1 MRNYKKYGMLK
12 SVNPFDNEEIKQQ
25 ILKKEGRM
33 EIEEAEV
40 IEDTSPEALKNMIT
54 AAPTL
59 PKSAKNIIMDANA
72 LSLSEKN
79 QKNEELTQAIESVF
93 TKYNEEYGL
102 DLSIDIRNLSQAVID
117 VGDPKKRQILELY
130 LSETFKSIKPIL
142 LLTLI
147 QKLMIL
153 IDYTMRPEFLLDP
166 NQFTS
171 SDSILLIEKIV
182 QFVSD
187 LSEMMDEVTI
197 KDSDKLLKKLSE
209 ENNDSDMDSEES
221 KNMVRNFMD
230 LFKKDSG
237 IKE

>member
-1 MRNYKKYGMLK
+1 MLK
-12 SVNPFDNEEIKQQ
+12 SVNPFDNEDIKQQ
-25 ILKKEGRM
+25 ILKKEGRL

-40 IEDTSPEALKNMIT
+40 IEDENTPESLKQMIT

-59 PKSAKNIIMDANA
+59 PKSAKNIIMDANSMA
-72 LSLSEKN
+72 LAEKEQKSE
-79 QKNEELTQAIESVF
+79 EITQAIEQVF

-102 DLSIDIRNLSQAVID
+102 DLSLNIRNLSQTVVD

-142 LLTLI
+142 LLNLI
-147 QKLMIL
+147 QKLMLI
-153 IDYTMRPEFLLDP
+153 IDYTMRPEYLLDP

-171 SDSILLIEKIV
+171 ADILLIVDKLI
-182 QFVSD
+182 SYIND
-187 LSEMMDEVTI
+187 LNSLMDDVTI
-197 KDSDKLLKKLSE
+197 KDSDKLLKKISE
-209 ENNDSDMDSEES
+209 ERGDSDMESEES

-230 LFKKDSG
+230 MFKKDSG

>member
-1 MRNYKKYGMLK
+1 MLK
-12 SVNPFDNEEIKQQ
+12 SVNPFDNEDIKQQ
-25 ILKKEGRM
+25 ILKKEGRL
-33 EIEEAEV
+33 EIEEADV
-40 IEDTSPEALKNMIT
+40 IEDESTPESLKKMIT

-59 PKSAKNIIMDANA
+59 PKSAKNIIMDANSMA
-72 LSLSEKN
+72 LAEKEQKSE
-79 QKNEELTQAIESVF
+79 EITQAIEQVF

-102 DLSIDIRNLSQAVID
+102 DLSMDIRNLSQAVID

-142 LLTLI
+142 LLNLI
-147 QKLMIL
+147 QKLMLI
-153 IDYTMRPEFLLDP
+153 IDYTMRPEYLLDP

-171 SDSILLIEKIV
+171 ADVLLIVDKLI
-182 QFVSD
+182 SYIND
-187 LSEMMDEVTI
+187 LNSLMNDVTI
-197 KDSDKLLKKLSE
+197 KDSDKLLKKISE
-209 ENNDSDMDSEES
+209 EQGDTDMESEES

>member
-1 MRNYKKYGMLK
+1 MLK

-25 ILKKEGRM
+25 ILRKEGRM

-79 QKNEELTQAIESVF
+79 QKNEELTKAIESVF

-171 SDSILLIEKIV
+171 SDSILLVEKLI
-182 QFVSD
+182 SLSKD
-187 LSEMMDEVTI
+187 LSDMLDEVTVQ
-197 KDSDKLLKKLSE
+197 DSDKLLKKLSE
-209 ENNDSDMDSEES
+209 ENNDSEIDSEDS

>member
-1 MRNYKKYGMLK
+1 MLK

-25 ILKKEGRM
+25 ILRKEGRM

-79 QKNEELTQAIESVF
+79 QKNEELTKAIESVF

-102 DLSIDIRNLSQAVID
+102 DLSIDIRNLSQAVVD

-171 SDSILLIEKIV
+171 SDSILLVEKLI
-182 QFVSD
+182 SLSKD
-187 LSEMMDEVTI
+187 LSDMLDEVTVQ
-197 KDSDKLLKKLSE
+197 DSDKLLKKLSE
-209 ENNDSDMDSEES
+209 ENNDSEIDSEDS

>member
-1 MRNYKKYGMLK
+1 MLK

-25 ILKKEGRM
+25 ILKKEGRI

-40 IEDTSPEALKNMIT
+40 LEDETSPESLKQMIT

-72 LSLSEKN
+72 MSLAEKDK
-79 QKNEELTQAIESVF
+79 KNEELTQAIESVF

-102 DLSIDIRNLSQAVID
+102 ELSVDTRNLSQALVD

-142 LLTLI
+142 LLNLM
-147 QKLMIL
+147 QKLML
-153 IDYTMRPEFLLDP
+153 VMDYCLKPENLLNP

-171 SDSILLIEKIV
+171 SDIILIV
-182 QFVSD
+182 GKLMEYSQQLGD
-187 LSEMMDEVTI
+187 MMDQLTI
-197 KDSDKLLKKLSE
+197 KDSDKLLKKIAE
-209 ENNDSDMDSEES
+209 ENDNTDMESEDS

>member
-1 MRNYKKYGMLK
+1 
-12 SVNPFDNEEIKQQ
+12 
-25 ILKKEGRM
+25 
-33 EIEEAEV
+33 
-40 IEDTSPEALKNMIT
+40 
-54 AAPTL
+54 
-59 PKSAKNIIMDANA
+59 MDANA

-171 SDSILLIEKIV
+171 SDSILLVEKLI
-182 QFVSD
+182 SLSKD
-187 LSEMMDEVTI
+187 LSDMLDEVTVQ
-197 KDSDKLLKKLSE
+197 DSDKLLKKLSE
-209 ENNDSDMDSEES
+209 ENNDSEIDSEDS

>member
-1 MRNYKKYGMLK
+1 MLK

-25 ILKKEGRM
+25 ILKKEGRI

-40 IEDTSPEALKNMIT
+40 LGDEDTSPESLKNMIT

-72 LSLSEKN
+72 MSLAEKDK
-79 QKNEELTQAIESVF
+79 KNEELTQAIESVF

-102 DLSIDIRNLSQAVID
+102 ELSVDTRNLSQALVD

-142 LLTLI
+142 LLNLM
-147 QKLMIL
+147 QKLML
-153 IDYTMRPEFLLDP
+153 VMDYCLKPENLLNP

-171 SDSILLIEKIV
+171 SDIILIV
-182 QFVSD
+182 GKLMEYSQQLGD
-187 LSEMMDEVTI
+187 MMDQLTI
-197 KDSDKLLKKLSE
+197 KDSDKLLKKMAE
-209 ENNDSDMDSEES
+209 ENDNTDMESEDS

>member
-1 MRNYKKYGMLK
+1 MLK

-25 ILKKEGRM
+25 ILRKEGRM

-40 IEDTSPEALKNMIT
+40 IEDTSPEALKSMIT

-142 LLTLI
+142 LLNLI
-147 QKLMIL
+147 QKLML
-153 IDYTMRPEFLLDP
+153 VMDYALDPTRLLDP
-166 NQFTS
+166 NQFTAA
-171 SDSILLIEKIV
+171 DSLLIIEKIL
-182 QFVSD
+182 QYTTD
-187 LSEMMDEVTI
+187 LSDMMDEVTL
-197 KDSDKLLKKLSE
+197 KDSDKLLKKISE
-209 ENNDSDMDSEES
+209 ENNEADMDSEES

>member
-1 MRNYKKYGMLK
+1 MLK

-25 ILKKEGRM
+25 ILKKEGRI

-40 IEDTSPEALKNMIT
+40 LGDEDTSPESLKSMIT

-72 LSLSEKN
+72 MSLAEKDK
-79 QKNEELTQAIESVF
+79 KNEELTQAIESVF

-102 DLSIDIRNLSQAVID
+102 ELSVDTRNLSQALVD

-142 LLTLI
+142 LLNLM
-147 QKLMIL
+147 QKLMMVMEYAL
-153 IDYTMRPEFLLDP
+153 DPARLLDP
-166 NQFTS
+166 NQFTAA
-171 SDSILLIEKIV
+171 DSLLIIERLMAYA
-182 QFVSD
+182 QQLSD
-187 LSEMMDEVTI
+187 MMDEVTV
-197 KDSDKLLKKLSE
+197 KDSDKLLKKIAE
-209 ENNDSDMDSEES
+209 ENDNTDMESEDS

>member
-1 MRNYKKYGMLK
+1 MLK
-12 SVNPFDNEEIKQQ
+12 SVNPFDNEDIKQQ
-25 ILKKEGRM
+25 ILKKEGRL

-40 IEDTSPEALKNMIT
+40 IEDESTPESLKQMIT

-59 PKSAKNIIMDANA
+59 PKSAKNIIMDANSM
-72 LSLSEKN
+72 SLAEKDK
-79 QKNEELTQAIESVF
+79 KNEELTQAIESVF

-102 DLSIDIRNLSQAVID
+102 ELSVDTRNLSQALVD

-142 LLTLI
+142 LLNLM
-147 QKLMIL
+147 QKLML
-153 IDYTMRPEFLLDP
+153 VMDYCLKPENLLNP

-171 SDSILLIEKIV
+171 SDIILIV
-182 QFVSD
+182 GKLMEYSQQLGD
-187 LSEMMDEVTI
+187 MMDQLTI
-197 KDSDKLLKKLSE
+197 KDSDKLLKKIAE
-209 ENNDSDMDSEES
+209 ENDNTDMDSEDS

>member
-1 MRNYKKYGMLK
+1 MLK

-25 ILKKEGRM
+25 ILKKEGRI

-40 IEDTSPEALKNMIT
+40 LEDESTPESLKQMIT

-72 LSLSEKN
+72 MSLAEKDK
-79 QKNEELTQAIESVF
+79 KNEELTQAIESVF

-102 DLSIDIRNLSQAVID
+102 ELSVDTRNLSQALVD

-142 LLTLI
+142 LLNLM
-147 QKLMIL
+147 QKLML
-153 IDYTMRPEFLLDP
+153 VMDYCLKPENLLNP

-171 SDSILLIEKIV
+171 SDIILIV
-182 QFVSD
+182 GKLMEYSQQLGD
-187 LSEMMDEVTI
+187 MMDQLTI
-197 KDSDKLLKKLSE
+197 KDSDKLLKKIAE
-209 ENNDSDMDSEES
+209 ENDNTDMESEDS

>member
-1 MRNYKKYGMLK
+1 MLK

-25 ILKKEGRM
+25 ILKKEGRI

-40 IEDTSPEALKNMIT
+40 LGDEEDTSPESLKSMIT

-72 LSLSEKN
+72 MSLAEKDK
-79 QKNEELTQAIESVF
+79 KNEELTQAIESVF

-102 DLSIDIRNLSQAVID
+102 ELSVDTRNLSQALVD

-142 LLTLI
+142 LLNLM
-147 QKLMIL
+147 QKLML
-153 IDYTMRPEFLLDP
+153 VMDYCLKPENLLNP

-171 SDSILLIEKIV
+171 SDIILIV
-182 QFVSD
+182 GKLMEYSQQLGD
-187 LSEMMDEVTI
+187 MMDQLTI
-197 KDSDKLLKKLSE
+197 KDSDKLLKKMAE
-209 ENNDSDMDSEES
+209 ENDNTDMESEDS

>member
-1 MRNYKKYGMLK
+1 MLK

-25 ILKKEGRM
+25 ILRKEGRI

-40 IEDTSPEALKNMIT
+40 IEDTSPEALKSMIT

-171 SDSILLIEKIV
+171 SDSILLVEKLI
-182 QFVSD
+182 SLSKD
-187 LSEMMDEVTI
+187 LSDMLDEVTVQ
-197 KDSDKLLKKLSE
+197 DSDKLLKKLSE
-209 ENNDSDMDSEES
+209 ENNDSEIDSEDS